1 MASHKSYNTVSL
13 IRRKRNNEELT
24 SDEINYLIREYTG
37 DIIPDYQMSA
47 LLMAIYLNGLS
58 DRESADL
65 TAAMLHSG
73 IVVDLSHIP
82 GIKVD
87 KHSTGG
93 VGDKLSLILAPI
105 VAACGV
111 PVPMI
116 SGRGLGHSG
125 GTLDKLESIPGFN
138 VNLDLKQ
145 YAEILARHNLVL
157 IGQTED
163 IAPADKRMYALR
175 DVTATVEC
183 IPLIAGSIMSK
194 KLAEGIDALVLDIKC
209 GSGAF
214 MKTEEQAIKLATKLV
229 SIGESFGKR
238 TIGYITNMD
247 QPLGNTVGNWL
258 EVRESIEALMG
269 DGPDD
274 MMEVT
279 LMLSGTMIYLGG
291 KATTL
296 EEGIEMSKASIRD
309 GSAFQKFIDI
319 VDEQGGDSTFL
330 KQPDQ
335 YPKPAYT
342 YQLTSPQDG
351 YIAKMDSYEIGMIAV
366 ELGAGRIRKE
376 DKIDPV
382 AGIEF
387 IYKCGDFVKKNET
400 IATVYTNKHGIEGS
414 MVQRLGKAI
423 TISSAKPTEI
433 KMITHRIDKDGVH
446 RIV

>member
-1 MASHKSYNTVSL
+1 MVSL
-13 IRRKRNNEELT
+13 IRKKREKQELSTEE
-24 SDEINYLIREYTG
+24 IRYLIEQYTL
-37 DIIPDYQMSA
+37 DQIPDYQMSA
-47 LLMAIYLNGLS
+47 LLMAIYLNGLN
-58 DRESADL
+58 DRESSDL
-65 TAAMLHSG
+65 THSMLHSG
-73 IVVDLSHIP
+73 VVVNLNHIP

-138 VNLDLKQ
+138 VNLDLDT
-145 YAEILARHNLVL
+145 YARVLEKHQLVL

-214 MKTEEQAIKLATKLV
+214 MKTESRAIELAERLV
-229 SIGESFGKR
+229 SIGEHFGKQ
-238 TIGYITNMD
+238 TVGYITNMD
-247 QPLGNTVGNWL
+247 QPLGRTVGNWL
-258 EVRESIEALMG
+258 EVRESIESLQG
-269 DGPDD
+269 KGPQDV
-274 MMEVT
+274 MEVT
-279 LMLSGTMIYLGG
+279 LMLAGTMIWLGG
-291 KATTL
+291 KASSV
-296 EEGIEMSKASIRD
+296 EEGIEKSKESIRN

-319 VDEQGGDSTFL
+319 TAEQGGDIRYLQDPSL
-330 KQPDQ
+330 
-335 YPKPAYT
+335 YPKASQT
-342 YQLTSPQDG
+342 VEVTSDRDG
-351 YIAKMDSYEIGMIAV
+351 FIGDVDSYEIGMTAV
-366 ELGAGRIRKE
+366 ELGAGRMRKE
-376 DKIDPV
+376 DVIDPV

-387 IYKCGDFVKKNET
+387 IKKHGESVKKGET
-400 IATVYTNKHGIEGS
+400 IALIHTNNTGI
-414 MVQRLGKAI
+414 A
-423 TISSAKPTEI
+423 TDSAKRVLSTIEIVSNKPHEI
-433 KMITHRIDKDGVH
+433 KMITHRIDKFGVH
-446 RIV
+446 PIV

>member
-1 MASHKSYNTVSL
+1 MSLNNSYNMVSL
-13 IRRKRNNEELT
+13 IRRKRNKEELT
-24 SDEINYLIREYTG
+24 SDEINYIIREYTS
-37 DIIPDYQMSA
+37 DVIPDYQMSA
-47 LLMAIYLNGLS
+47 LLMAIFLNGLS

-73 IVVDLSHIP
+73 IVIDLSDIP

-138 VNLDLKQ
+138 VNLNLKQ
-145 YAEILARHNLVL
+145 YAEVLAKHNLVL

-175 DVTATVEC
+175 DVTSTVEC

-194 KLAEGIDALVLDIKC
+194 KLAEGIDALVLDVKC

-214 MKTEEQAIKLATKLV
+214 MKTEEQATELAIKLV
-229 SIGESFGKR
+229 NIGESFGKR

-258 EVRESIEALMG
+258 EVRESIEALQG
-269 DGPDD
+269 EGPADV
-274 MMEVT
+274 MEVT

-291 KATTL
+291 KAESV
-296 EEGIEMSKASIRD
+296 EEGIELSKASIRN

-330 KQPDQ
+330 KRPEL
-335 YPKPAYT
+335 YPKPT
-342 YQLTSPQDG
+342 YNFHLKSSVDG
-351 YIAKMDSYEIGMIAV
+351 YITAMDSYEIGMIGV

-387 IYKCGDFVKKNET
+387 FYKCGDLIKKNET
-400 IATVYTNKHGIEGS
+400 IATVYTNKEGIGDT
-414 MVQRLGKAI
+414 MVDRLSKAL
-423 TISSAKPTEI
+423 TISSTKPTEI

-446 RIV
+446 QIV

>member
-1 MASHKSYNTVSL
+1 MVSL
-13 IRRKRNNEELT
+13 IRKKRDNQELST
-24 SDEINYLIREYTG
+24 DEIKYIISAYTR
-37 DIIPDYQMSA
+37 DEIPDYQVSS
-47 LLMAIYLNGLS
+47 LLMAIFLNGLS

-65 TAAMLHSG
+65 TYAMLHSG
-73 IVVDLSHIP
+73 IVVDLSDVP
-82 GIKVD
+82 GVKVD

-125 GTLDKLESIPGFN
+125 GTLDKLESITGFN
-138 VNLDLKQ
+138 VNLDLTQ
-145 YAEILARHNLVL
+145 YAEVLKKHNMVL

-194 KLAEGIDALVLDIKC
+194 KLAEGIDALVLDVKC

-214 MKTEEQAIKLATKLV
+214 MKTPENALKLAEKLV

-238 TIGYITNMD
+238 TIGYVTNMD
-247 QPLGNTVGNWL
+247 QPLGMTVGNWL
-258 EVRESIEALMG
+258 EVRESAEALQG
-269 DGPDD
+269 KGESY

-291 KATTL
+291 KASSV
-296 EEGIEMSKASIRD
+296 EEGIAMSKASIAD

-319 VDEQGGDSTFL
+319 VDEQGGDSNYL
-330 KQPDQ
+330 RNPDS
-335 YPKPAYT
+335 YPKSDYV
-342 YQLTSPQDG
+342 QDVTATQNG
-351 YIAKMDSYEIGMIAV
+351 YITSMDSYEIGMTAV
-366 ELGAGRIRKE
+366 ELGAGRLRKE
-376 DKIDPV
+376 DTIDPT

-387 IYKCGDFVKKNET
+387 LYKVGDSVQKGET
-400 IATVYTNKHGIEGS
+400 IARIYTNNENIIQAS
-414 MVQRLGKAI
+414 ISRLQAAV
-423 TISSAKPTEI
+423 SVESDKPDALT
-433 KMITHRIDKDGVH
+433 MITHRVDAEGVH
-446 RIV
+446 EL